1 MPIAIN
7 QETPTKPQWLETL
20 QRDGYVVVP
29 GVLPADKALN
39 YADKAYGWVEDFGLG
54 YKRDDPSTRTLD
66 KLHFFAKGGLTNRY
80 GVAHEQ
86 FIWDIKQEPALI
98 EKFEQIW
105 GTKELLVSFDGMN
118 VSIPVIGRSEDD
130 DVFKPWAHV
139 DQSPLIPDLYCVQGI
154 MNLVPNGPDDGGL
167 MVLKGSAALYS
178 QLFDAFDDVKPE
190 RGWNKIDRHNHTPEQ
205 LQWFYDNGCEWH
217 KVCAQPGD
225 LLLWDSRTV
234 HYGATPSAQ
243 SDRVAV
249 LPSLTW
255 QTAATNRPSRQDAWE
270 KKLNSSHDPVSF
282 WRVQREVPEDHPT
295 HAINVARPLQEPV
308 LTARGRQLIG
318 LDPY

>member
-1 MPIAIN
+1 
-7 QETPTKPQWLETL
+7 
-20 QRDGYVVVP
+20 
-29 GVLPADKALN
+29 
-39 YADKAYGWVEDFGLG
+39 
-54 YKRDDPSTRTLD
+54 
-66 KLHFFAKGGLTNRY
+66 
-80 GVAHEQ
+80 
-86 FIWDIKQEPALI
+86 
-98 EKFEQIW
+98 
-105 GTKELLVSFDGMN
+105 MN
-118 VSIPVIGRSEDD
+118 VSIPVIGRLEDD

-139 DQSPLIPDLYCVQGI
+139 DQSPLIPELYCVQGI

-225 LLLWDSRTV
+225 LLLWDSVSGRHAALLTGSALSTTV
-234 HYGATPSAQ
+234 LHHPPRATGWPYVSTVFHCTSAVVN
-243 SDRVAV
+243 VADCCYK
-249 LPSLTW
+249 PAKYAD
-255 QTAATNRPSRQDAWE
+255 AAAHARRQDAWE

-282 WRVQREVPEDHPT
+282 WLVQREVPEDHPT